1 MNIGSLY
8 MGETEA
14 QRGPRCTLGC
24 TQVGQGV
31 HSDFGSLLGRRLSYR
46 LETDLGPGS
55 LPAGRFS
62 PQLTWVSQQL
72 GPQAVSPPFLGG
84 RWQAAGL
91 GVNSL
96 RVKGSSHLLLLGY
109 T

>member
-55 LPAGRFS
+55 LPAASLPSSPGSPSNSVLRQCLRPSLGGGGR
-62 PQLTWVSQQL
+62 QL
-72 GPQAVSPPFLGG
+72 GWVLTA
-84 RWQAAGL
+84 
-91 GVNSL
+91 
-96 RVKGSSHLLLLGY
+96 
-109 T
+109 